1 MENARCGIR
10 GSARMI
16 LLFVHL
22 KNISKLHLRGCK
34 SLILFIFL
42 SVSRIETRVE
52 YWGRNGDQHSQ
63 GDNSS
68 GNHHTEK
75 EKEGRVSFILFSIS
89 IITSPPSLSFTESPE
104 TRTLIFP
111 ICPTWLRPWPS
122 ETIFVSHFSQSRC
135 SFIQL

>member
-1 MENARCGIR
+1 
-10 GSARMI
+10 MI

-42 SVSRIETRVE
+42 SVSRNETRVE

-63 GDNSS
+63 RDNSS

-89 IITSPPSLSFTESPE
+89 IITSHLLPLF
-104 TRTLIFP
+104 
-111 ICPTWLRPWPS
+111 
-122 ETIFVSHFSQSRC
+122 H
-135 SFIQL
+135 